1 MKCTTETLTQE
12 HNVVLHC
19 QSGDDC
25 LSFLVPEVSDG
36 VHTVLIL
43 NFVEVQRMG
52 KDTTVMNF
60 VKICLVEIKIA
71 LVSIFLLHK
80 SSVSEAEVAI
90 LGQV

>member
-43 NFVEVQRMG
+43 NFVECCVVHHTHVHEPEQQG
-52 KDTTVMNF
+52 NLVVIVTGDEDVAGHE
-60 VKICLVEIKIA
+60 KISSCH
-71 LVSIFLLHK
+71 SI
-80 SSVSEAEVAI
+80 I
-90 LGQV
+90 